1 MTIVETPS
9 AAAPQV
15 VPTDSPRPSRLRRA
29 IRPAAILC
37 AAAVLAGCGYQ
48 SWLLYQQHRSTL
60 AARAA
65 SEAATQYAELLTTA
79 NPGTVDRQI
88 TELLD
93 RSTGTFHD
101 RYAKQSSELR
111 AMLIANQ
118 VTTRGTVIDAA
129 VKSAGATDATVLLFV
144 EQSFSSAVLK
154 KSPGGQVAEAPAD
167 VTAMALTLHKDAGRW
182 LVSDVV
188 AGSNS
193 DA

>member
-1 MTIVETPS
+1 MTLVEAPS
-9 AAAPQV
+9 VEAPQV
-15 VPTDSPRPSRLRRA
+15 GPADSPHRCRLRRA
-29 IRPAAILC
+29 MRLAAILC
-37 AAAVLAGCGYQ
+37 AAGVLAGSGYQ
-48 SWLLYQQHRSTL
+48 SWLLYQQHRSKL
-60 AARAA
+60 AGREA

-79 NPGTVDRQI
+79 SPGTVDRQI
-88 TELLD
+88 IELLD

-129 VKSAGATDATVLLFV
+129 VKSADATDATVLLFV
-144 EQSFSSAVLK
+144 EQTFSSAALK
-154 KSPGGQVAEAPAD
+154 KAAGGQIAQAPPD

-188 AGSNS
+188 AGQQQ
-193 DA
+193 

>member
-1 MTIVETPS
+1 MTIAETPS
-9 AAAPQV
+9 VEAPQV
-15 VPTDSPRPSRLRRA
+15 VPTDPPPPSRLRRA

-37 AAAVLAGCGYQ
+37 AAAVLAGSGYQ
-48 SWLLYQQHRSTL
+48 SWLLYQQHRSAL
-60 AARAA
+60 AGREA

-118 VTTRGTVIDAA
+118 VSTSGTVIDTA
-129 VKSAGATDATVLLFV
+129 VKSADATDATVLLFV
-144 EQSFSSAVLK
+144 EQTFSSAVLNK
-154 KSPGGQVAEAPAD
+154 TPGGPIAQAPAD

-188 AGSNS
+188 AGQQQ
-193 DA
+193 